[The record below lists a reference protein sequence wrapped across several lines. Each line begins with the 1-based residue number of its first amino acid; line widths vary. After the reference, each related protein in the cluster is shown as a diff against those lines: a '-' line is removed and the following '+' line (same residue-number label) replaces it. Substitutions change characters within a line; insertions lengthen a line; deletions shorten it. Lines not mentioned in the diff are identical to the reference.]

1 MLLPNATPSR
11 HAEFAAA
18 HAQLGVLHGVAT
30 TTLALVTSTIETL
43 EEQARTIA
51 VLHLGANQAEAL
63 RGAEEAATAHP
74 VALAMATRQLALRTV
89 TGATPSA
96 PLHERRITDSSPIC

>member
-1 MLLPNATPSR
+1 ML
-11 HAEFAAA
+11 H
-18 HAQLGVLHGVAT
+18 GVLHGVAT

-63 RGAEEAATAHP
+63 RGAEEAAVVLVSPAEAATAHP

-96 PLHERRITDSSPIC
+96 PLHERRIAGSSPVCCPP